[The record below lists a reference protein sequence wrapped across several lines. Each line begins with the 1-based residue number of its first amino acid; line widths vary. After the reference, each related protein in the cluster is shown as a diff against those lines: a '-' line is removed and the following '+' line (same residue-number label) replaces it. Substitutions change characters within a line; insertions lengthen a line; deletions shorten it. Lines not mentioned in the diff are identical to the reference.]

1 MAAQQEFARIQ
12 LQLTSAEEQ
21 IGTLST
27 AIDAVRAE
35 AGNAIRELRDQM
47 AAEQVRHNVL
57 MQAVSRNGGTG
68 RDWALISSKD
78 FQGGIFSGA
87 KTDNFRV
94 WAKKVKVFLNTKKE
108 GFKKILET
116 IEKDE
121 DAPVDQ
127 RLLSDLNLNWE
138 HGVLANGRLS
148 DFLQTY
154 CHEDALRLVESC
166 PENGFEAWRL
176 LKKRYDP
183 STGNFELTK
192 MNRMISRKACKD
204 LSDLPAAIDIL
215 EKDIRGYES
224 SMNVPFPAEWK
235 IPLLLQLI
243 PENYKHELEAK
254 YAMGDRDFRRM
265 CENIGRYANE
275 RRLAEGRGRRDMEVD
290 TLDATKPPDQMKDED
305 WELDWLGKGGKK
317 NKGKGK
323 GGKDG
328 NNGGKNNK
336 GKGKGEK
343 ETRECWWCLK
353 AGHL

>member
-1 MAAQQEFARIQ
+1 M
-12 LQLTSAEEQ
+12 
-21 IGTLST
+21 
-27 AIDAVRAE
+27 
-35 AGNAIRELRDQM
+35 
-47 AAEQVRHNVL
+47 
-57 MQAVSRNGGTG
+57 
-68 RDWALISSKD
+68 
-78 FQGGIFSGA
+78 
-87 KTDNFRV
+87 
-94 WAKKVKVFLNTKKE
+94 
-108 GFKKILET
+108 LEN

-121 DAPVDQ
+121 DVPVDQ
-127 RLLSDLNLNWE
+127 RLLLDLNLNWE
-138 HGVLANGRLS
+138 HGVLADGRLS

-235 IPLLLQLI
+235 ILLLLQLI

-254 YAMGDRDFRRM
+254 YAMGYRDFRRM

-275 RRLAEGRGRRDMEVD
+275 RRLAEGRGRKGMEVD
-290 TLDATKPPDQMKDED
+290 ALDAAKPRDQMKVED
-305 WELDWLGKGGKK
+305 WELDWL
-317 NKGKGK
+317 
-323 GGKDG
+323 
-328 NNGGKNNK
+328 
-336 GKGKGEK
+336 
-343 ETRECWWCLK
+343 
-353 AGHL
+353 